1 MTGLSAVV
9 ATVRAMTS
17 PVDDLA
23 AALAGTEQLVTRIG
37 PDEWE
42 LPTPCAGWSV
52 RNVVNHLVGGGL
64 LFVRVLGGEPLPP
77 REELVAAART
87 DRLGDD
93 AVGAYRTSAA
103 ALVDAFRGEG
113 VLDRMM
119 TVPAGTFP
127 GIAALHLRIVEALV
141 HGWDVARA
149 TGHPL
154 TFPDELVEQE
164 LAFTRDTLPRLPP
177 RPAGQGP
184 FAPAQPVP
192 NDAPA
197 LDRLAALLGRPLTAP
212 A

>member
-1 MTGLSAVV
+1 MS
-9 ATVRAMTS
+9 S
-17 PVDDLA
+17 PVDDLT
-23 AALAGTEQLVTRIG
+23 AALAGTEQLVAEIG

-42 LPTPCAGWSV
+42 LPTPCTDWSV
-52 RNVVNHLVGGGL
+52 RDVVNHLVGSNL

-77 REELVAAART
+77 REQLLAAART

-93 AVGAYRTSAA
+93 AVGAYRASAA
-103 ALVDAFRGEG
+103 ALVDAFRAEG
-113 VLDRMM
+113 ALERTV
-119 TVPAGTFP
+119 TVPAGTLP

-149 TGHPL
+149 TGRSL
-154 TFPDELVEQE
+154 TFPDGLVEQA

-184 FAPAQPVP
+184 FGPSQPADD
-192 NDAPA
+192 DAPP
-197 LDRLAALLGRPLTAP
+197 LDRLAALLGRPVTAP